1 MLAADLRAAE
11 FYEESVSECKTENA
25 KKCSL
30 LAYNY
35 STSDLFGIMKDRD
48 LTFDTIKVNPENFA
62 DLVVLVEKG
71 DLSSRMAKDIFLIM
85 VEEGVDPREVMRR
98 EGIAQVSDM
107 ESIAKAAR

>member
-35 STSDLFGIMKDRD
+35 LTSDLFGIMKDRD
-48 LTFDTIKVNPENFA
+48 MTFDTIKVNPENFA
-62 DLVVLVEKG
+62 DLVVLVERG
-71 DLSSRMAKDIFLIM
+71 DLSSRMAKDILLLM
-85 VEEGVDPREVMRR
+85 MESGEDPREIMKR
-98 EGIAQVSDM
+98 ENIAQISDK
-107 ESIAKAAR
+107 ESIANA